1 MNLKQRIIELSSL
14 MTVSGYESRAHA
26 ALRKMLGDIFDEITT
41 DAVGSIICTK
51 RCGRAGAPKILVDA
65 HIDEIGMMVTEI
77 LDGGFLRVLN
87 LGGIDTRIMPA
98 AEVCI
103 YGSEMVYGVVA
114 STPPHLQKPDDTK
127 KLSPITELLID
138 TGYAKERL
146 EQIAPIGTP
155 VGFVPRYTELLNN
168 RIAGKGFDD
177 KACAAIAIEAIAS
190 VERDALAGDVILL
203 LAVQEETTML
213 GGTTGAAGID
223 PDYALVT
230 DVTFGETPDTKKG
243 DAFPLGSGVAI
254 SLSAVTDRRLTART
268 VALAKDKGIG
278 YNRSVEPTGTGTDA
292 NATQLVGCGIP
303 TVVVSLPLRYMHT
316 YHEMISTDD
325 AEALRSLIAA
335 FIADRSIAEEFAR

>member
-1 MNLKQRIIELSSL
+1 MDLQQRIIDLASL

-26 ALRKMLGDIFDEITT
+26 ALREMLGGIFDEITT
-41 DAVGSIICTK
+41 DAVGSVICTR
-51 RCGRAGAPKILVDA
+51 RCGRVGAPTILIDA

-77 LDGGFLRVLN
+77 LEGGFLRVLN

-103 YGSEMVYGVVA
+103 YGEETIYGVVA
-114 STPPHLQKPDDTK
+114 STPPHLQKADETK

-138 TGYAKERL
+138 TGYPKEKL
-146 EQIAPIGTP
+146 EQSVPLGTP
-155 VGFVPRYTELLNN
+155 VGFVPRYTELMGGK
-168 RIAGKGFDD
+168 ITGKGFDD
-177 KACAAIAIEAIAS
+177 KSCAAVAIEAIAACD
-190 VERDALAGDVILL
+190 RDALAGDVTLL

-243 DAFPLGSGVAI
+243 DAFPLGSGVVI

-268 VALAKDKGIG
+268 VELAKEKGIG

-292 NATQLVGCGIP
+292 NATQLTGCGIP

-316 YHEMISTDD
+316 YHEMLSLDD
-325 AEALRSLIAA
+325 AEALRALIAA
-335 FIADRSIAEEFAR
+335 FICDSRIAEDFAR

>member
-1 MNLKQRIIELSSL
+1 MNLKERMIDLASL
-14 MTVSGYESRAHA
+14 MTVSGFESRAHA
-26 ALRKMLGDIFDEITT
+26 ALRAKLGGIFDEITT
-41 DAVGSIICTK
+41 DAVGSVICTK
-51 RCGRAGAPKILVDA
+51 RCGRAGAPTILVDA

-103 YGSEMVYGVVA
+103 YGTETIYGVVA
-114 STPPHLQKPDDTK
+114 STPPHLQKPDAAK
-127 KLSPITELLID
+127 KLTPITELLID
-138 TGYAKERL
+138 TGYSRERL
-146 EQIAPIGTP
+146 EQIVPLGTP
-155 VGFVPRYTELLNN
+155 IGFVPRYTELLGGK
-168 RIAGKGFDD
+168 ISGKGFDD
-177 KACAAIAIEAIAS
+177 KACAAIAIAAIES
-190 VERDALAGDVILL
+190 VEREALAGDVTLL

-243 DAFPLGSGVAI
+243 DAFPLGSGVVI

-268 VALAKDKGIG
+268 VELAKDKGIG
-278 YNRSVEPTGTGTDA
+278 YHRSVEPTGTGTDA
-292 NATQLVGCGIP
+292 NATQLTNCGIP

-316 YHEMISTDD
+316 YHELISNDD

-335 FIADRSIAEEFAR
+335 FLADRSIAEEFGR

>member
-1 MNLKQRIIELSSL
+1 MNLKQRITDLSSV

-26 ALRKMLGDIFDEITT
+26 ALREMLSSIFDEITT
-41 DAVGSIICTK
+41 DAVGSIACTK
-51 RCGRAGAPKILVDA
+51 RCGRAGAPTILVDA

-77 LDGGFLRVLN
+77 LEGGFLRVLN

-103 YGSEMVYGVVA
+103 WGEETIYGVVA
-114 STPPHLQKPDDTK
+114 STPPHLQKSDEAKRLT
-127 KLSPITELLID
+127 PITELLID
-138 TGYAKERL
+138 TGYPKNKL
-146 EQIAPIGTP
+146 EQIAPLGTP
-155 VGFVPRYTELLNN
+155 VGFVPRCTELLNGC
-168 RIAGKGFDD
+168 ITGKGFDN
-177 KACAAIAIEAIAS
+177 KSCAAIAIEAIAACD
-190 VERDALAGDVILL
+190 RDALAGDVTLL

-243 DAFPLGSGVAI
+243 DAFPLGSGVVI

-268 VALAKDKGIG
+268 VELAKEKEIG

-316 YHEMISTDD
+316 YHEMLSLDD
-325 AEALRSLIAA
+325 AEALRRLIAA
-335 FIADRSIAEEFAR
+335 FVCDKQIAEDFAR

>member
-1 MNLKQRIIELSSL
+1 MNLKQRIIDLSST

-26 ALRKMLGDIFDEITT
+26 ALREQLGGIFDEITT
-41 DAVGSIICTK
+41 DAVGSVICTR
-51 RCGRAGAPKILVDA
+51 RCGRAGAPKILIDA

-103 YGSEMVYGVVA
+103 YGEETIYGVVA
-114 STPPHLQKPDDTK
+114 STPPHLQKADEAKTLK
-127 KLSPITELLID
+127 PITELLID
-138 TGYAKERL
+138 TGYSRDKL
-146 EQIAPIGTP
+146 EQIVSLGTP
-155 VGFVPRYTELLNN
+155 VGFVPRYTELLGGK
-168 RIAGKGFDD
+168 ITGKGFDN
-177 KACAAIAIEAIAS
+177 KSCAAIAAEAIAS
-190 VERDALAGDVILL
+190 VERGALAGDVTLL

-243 DAFPLGSGVAI
+243 DAFPLGGGVVI

-268 VALAKDKGIG
+268 VELAKEKGIG
-278 YNRSVEPTGTGTDA
+278 YSRSVEPTGTGTDA
-292 NATQLVGCGIP
+292 NATQLTNCGIP

-316 YHEMISTDD
+316 YHEMLSLDD
-325 AEALRSLIAA
+325 AEALRALMAA
-335 FIADRSIAEEFAR
+335 FICDSRIAEDFAR